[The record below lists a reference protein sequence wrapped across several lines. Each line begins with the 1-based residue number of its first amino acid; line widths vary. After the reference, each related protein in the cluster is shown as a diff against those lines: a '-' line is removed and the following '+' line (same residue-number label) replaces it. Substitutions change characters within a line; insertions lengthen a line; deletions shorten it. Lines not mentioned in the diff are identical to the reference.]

1 MSSSRSPIRF
11 LTLGRWGRAD
21 KAPEEASEPVRER
34 EPASEAVVESEP
46 EPAQEPEREPA
57 PALTLAPS
65 PPPELKPEP
74 EPEPVAAVVPLAF
87 RDRTPRTWN
96 LWELERLARQL
107 NGDPAAREERT
118 LLLLHLRQ
126 FADPS
131 GDLPLEFDPLVR
143 DVFGA
148 ALAALPR

>member
-1 MSSSRSPIRF
+1 VSSSRSPIRF

-21 KAPEEASEPVRER
+21 EAPEDASEPVRDR
-34 EPASEAVVESEP
+34 EPASEADVEP
-46 EPAQEPEREPA
+46 EPAQPEREPA

-65 PPPELKPEP
+65 PPPEPKPEP
-74 EPEPVAAVVPLAF
+74 EPEPVAAVVPLAL

-143 DVFGA
+143 DAFGA